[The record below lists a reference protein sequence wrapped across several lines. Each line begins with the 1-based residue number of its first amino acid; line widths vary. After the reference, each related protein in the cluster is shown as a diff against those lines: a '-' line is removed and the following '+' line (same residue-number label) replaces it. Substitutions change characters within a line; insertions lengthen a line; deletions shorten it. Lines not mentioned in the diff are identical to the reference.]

1 LNILKNL
8 NTRAD
13 TQIKIQRPWKASRE
27 AMLVMT
33 PFVIGILALITLHIK
48 KSQNTDMANRRDT
61 EYHSQELKQAPFA
74 AV

>member
-1 LNILKNL
+1 
-8 NTRAD
+8 
-13 TQIKIQRPWKASRE
+13 
-27 AMLVMT
+27 MLVMT

-48 KSQNTDMANRRDT
+48 KSQNTDMANRRDA